1 MKNTINPKAV
11 NKLLEG
17 LAIEIIK
24 RHTNANYSADSANGD
39 MDLAVNMAIEHYN
52 LGLEHR
58 NDLKIFRENFE
69 KAIAKKYGV
78 KFTYEPGEDLEVKYR
93 KKRVPKLTQVKSG
106 ILDLMICK
114 VSQVNQKNTMVNGT
128 KITTTTY
135 AA

>member
-1 MKNTINPKAV
+1 MKSTINPKAV
-11 NKLLEG
+11 NKVLEG

-24 RHTNANYSADSANGD
+24 RHPNANYSADSTNGD
-39 MDLAVNMAIEHYN
+39 MALAVDMAIEHYGLN
-52 LGLEHR
+52 LDHR

-78 KFTYEPGEDLEVKYR
+78 KFTYEPGEDLEVKYQKR
-93 KKRVPKLTQVKSG
+93 RVPKLTQVKSG
-106 ILDLMICK
+106 ILDLMIGN
-114 VSQVNQKNTMVNGT
+114 VSVVSRKDTMINGT

>member
-1 MKNTINPKAV
+1 MSNTINPKAV

-24 RHTNANYSADSANGD
+24 RHTNANYSADSTNGD
-39 MDLAVNMAIEHYN
+39 MALAVDMAIEHYGLN
-52 LGLEHR
+52 LDHR
-58 NDLKIFRENFE
+58 NDLMIFRENFE
-69 KAIAKKYGV
+69 KTIAKKHGV

-106 ILDLMICK
+106 ILDLMIGK
-114 VSQVNQKNTMVNGT
+114 VSMVSQKHTMVNGT